1 MLFVSEHRPITLDDV
16 VRLAQ
21 TNGHALFSPSSS
33 KMWLTCSG
41 SLIPNVLADDN
52 TSEEAA
58 EGTVAHSVAERWLT
72 SGKRPEHLTGEIE
85 TVDGWDIEITDEMV
99 AYVGDYV
106 AYVEE
111 LRDKAV
117 EFLIETRVDFS
128 NLTPIPDQGG
138 TADNI
143 AIVPIDPDEYGG
155 QEWFEI
161 IVTDLKYGKGVRV
174 IAEGNSQGSLY
185 GYGCYRL
192 FREKYPI
199 ARVRIRIC
207 HPRLEGGITETV
219 LTVDELKDFARYVR
233 ERAHAAW
240 QFDAPRTPS
249 EDGCQWC
256 KIKGTCPALYQ
267 HIAEV
272 TSGAF
277 DDDDE
282 FVPRSREVQV
292 LANEKLEDD
301 LGDAP
306 FRFIDPARLS
316 TTALAKVLRYRKVTE
331 QFFAQVEETLLE
343 RAISLEHEVPG
354 WKVVQGRTRRKWPDD
369 EIAVYR
375 RLKKQGLRDG
385 AIYDQV
391 IISPAEAEKRLHAKA
406 GFSKKEAKAI
416 VDALAYKPP
425 GPKSLARVS
434 DNRPALASDADAF
447 EDDDEFVPRERR
459 MKTVKPRK

>member
-1 MLFVSEHRPITLDDV
+1 VSEHKPITLEDV
-16 VRLAQ
+16 AKLAVA
-21 TNGHALFSPSSS
+21 GHSVFSPSSS

-41 SLIPNVLADDN
+41 SLIPNVLSHDSAG
-52 TSEEAA
+52 EEAA

-72 SGKRPEHLTGEIE
+72 SGERPEHLIGTVE
-85 TVDGWDIEITDEMV
+85 TVDGWDIEITEEMM

-106 AYVEE
+106 DYVEE
-111 LRDKAV
+111 LRDQAV
-117 EFLIETRVDFS
+117 EFQTETRVDFS

-143 AIVPIDPDEYGG
+143 AIVEIDESDNPEKEY
-155 QEWFEI
+155 EI
-161 IVTDLKYGKGVRV
+161 VVTDLKYGKGVRV
-174 IAEGNSQGSLY
+174 IAEGNSQGKLY
-185 GYGCYRL
+185 AYGSYRIY
-192 FREKYPI
+192 RNRYNI
-199 ARVRIRIC
+199 VRIRIRIC
-207 HPRLEGGITETV
+207 HPRLEGGITETT
-219 LTVDELKDFARYVR
+219 LTVDELKDFARYVKG
-233 ERAHAAW
+233 RAHDAW
-240 QFDAPRTPS
+240 QFDAPRTAS

-292 LANEKLEDD
+292 LANERLEDD

-306 FRFIDPARLS
+306 FSFIDPARLS
-316 TTALAKVLRYRKVTE
+316 TAALAKVLRYRKVTE
-331 QFFAQVEETLLE
+331 QFFAQVEEALLE
-343 RAISLEHEVPG
+343 RAISLEEEVPG

-369 EIAVYR
+369 EIEVYKFLR
-375 RLKKQGLRDG
+375 RQGLKDG

-391 IISPAEAEKRLHAKA
+391 ILSPAQAEEKLHAKL
-406 GFSKKEAKAI
+406 GLPKKEAKAI
-416 VDALAYKPP
+416 VDSLAYKPP

-447 EDDDEFVPRERR
+447 EDDDEFVPR
-459 MKTVKPRK
+459 KRK